1 MKGTELPRVSVMIP
15 TYNQESCVARAVES
29 ALMQDYPNL
38 EVIVSDDCSTDGTK
52 GLIEGY
58 LADDRLTYY
67 RNEKNLGR
75 IGNYRKSLYERVTG
89 EWALNL
95 DGDDRL
101 YGDGVISRMASAIL
115 EHPNQNVV
123 AVMGSTVTVNSVLG
137 MITRS
142 PGYSNPG
149 LFEGAD
155 VFLSW
160 NKRSFHHLAV
170 LYKAALAREIDYYR
184 LNTIMSDCESVLR
197 LILNGNVV
205 IVDDIIGVWNIH
217 GNNTSSSESI
227 MDAIEDYSYIEGSY
241 KYALERGM
249 NPRKLRNWRKEM
261 VKFYTRGVLRS
272 GIPFS
277 RKVGVFM
284 PYVLKHYPFAITEL
298 LNLKSLAVSIVGI
311 HPASYRGAKK
321 LYSKLRRKDAWPE

>member
-1 MKGTELPRVSVMIP
+1 MMGKELPRVSVMIP
-15 TYNQESCVARAVES
+15 TYNQESCIATAVES

-52 GLIEGY
+52 GVVERY

-67 RNEKNLGR
+67 RNKKNLGR

-89 EWALNL
+89 DWALNL

-115 EHPNQNVV
+115 EHPNQDVV
-123 AVMGSTVTVNSVLG
+123 AVMGSTVTVNSVVG
-137 MITRS
+137 MITKS
-142 PGYSNPG
+142 PEYSNPG
-149 LFEGAD
+149 LFKGID

-160 NKRSFHHLAV
+160 DKRSFHHLAV

-184 LNTIMSDCESVLR
+184 LDTIMSDCESVLR

-205 IVDDIIGVWNIH
+205 VVDDIIGVWNIH

-227 MDAIEDYSYIEGSY
+227 ADAIEDYSYIEEAY
-241 KYALERGM
+241 KYALERGADA
-249 NPRKLRNWRKEM
+249 RQLRDWRKTM
-261 VKFYTRGVLRS
+261 VKFHTRGILRS
-272 GIPFS
+272 SIPVS
-277 RKVGVFM
+277 RKVGVLV
-284 PYVLKHYPFAITEL
+284 PYLLKNYPFALTGL
-298 LNLKSLAVSIVGI
+298 LSLKSLALGIAGI
-311 HPASYRGAKK
+311 HPASYRRARR
-321 LYSKLRRKDAWPE
+321 LYSKFRGKDAWPE